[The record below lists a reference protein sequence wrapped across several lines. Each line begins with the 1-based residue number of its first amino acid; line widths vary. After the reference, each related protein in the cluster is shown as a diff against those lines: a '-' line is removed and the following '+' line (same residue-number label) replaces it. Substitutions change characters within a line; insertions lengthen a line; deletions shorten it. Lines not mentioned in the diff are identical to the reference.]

1 MDCITSGQRIALD
14 RHFMNESCLFPI
26 MSIPAYKHPVIA
38 NRSAHALN
46 CPGYKGYSD
55 NYPDG
60 LSPIAEEIIPR
71 SVNAYTFG
79 PKNVHKMN
87 AEKFAQAVRKLS

>member
-1 MDCITSGQRIALD
+1 LD
-14 RHFMNESCLFPI
+14 DLKRVLKEAQCGVSVGYTN
-26 MSIPAYKHPVIA
+26 IPAYKHPVIA

-46 CPGYKGYSD
+46 CPDYKGDND

-60 LSPIAEEIIPR
+60 LCPIAEEIIPR